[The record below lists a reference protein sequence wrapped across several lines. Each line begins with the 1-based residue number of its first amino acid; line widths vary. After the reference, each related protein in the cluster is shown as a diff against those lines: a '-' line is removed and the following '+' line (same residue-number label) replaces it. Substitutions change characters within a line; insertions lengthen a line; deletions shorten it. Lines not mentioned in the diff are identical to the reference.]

1 MLTMAIVPIEKVR
14 QKSGFTP
21 AINRVVETLKT
32 NNFYL
37 DTRPISGEAPKCF
50 LYVYEFRNGNC
61 RKANKNTWIP
71 YIAKFGHKWYP
82 NESVTEYLFNRI
94 GETLNINMAKSRLA
108 VINGQLRFL
117 SRYFLLNNE
126 EILVHGAEIFS
137 QWLEDKAFVSE
148 IERKK
153 LEQDFFTFQSVE
165 HALNKAFPQ
174 YGQVFLDS
182 FVRLL
187 ILDALLGNNDRHHYN
202 WAIIIHLKGTY
213 PPRFSPIYDT
223 ARGLFWSTPEQN
235 IKTWLSNQKQLTLQL
250 EKYAEGAKPL
260 TGWDDHSNIN
270 HFQLIEL
277 ICQDG
282 RFKDVLKELIQL
294 SHLDE
299 IYRVIDTEFLF
310 LMSPNRRHL
319 IKTYLHLRFQ
329 RIYTIVTN
337 Y

>member
-1 MLTMAIVPIEKVR
+1 MAIVPIEKIR

-126 EILVHGAEIFS
+126 EI
-137 QWLEDKAFVSE
+137 
-148 IERKK
+148 
-153 LEQDFFTFQSVE
+153 
-165 HALNKAFPQ
+165 
-174 YGQVFLDS
+174 Y
-182 FVRLL
+182 
-187 ILDALLGNNDRHHYN
+187 
-202 WAIIIHLKGTY
+202 
-213 PPRFSPIYDT
+213 
-223 ARGLFWSTPEQN
+223 
-235 IKTWLSNQKQLTLQL
+235 
-250 EKYAEGAKPL
+250 
-260 TGWDDHSNIN
+260 
-270 HFQLIEL
+270 
-277 ICQDG
+277 
-282 RFKDVLKELIQL
+282 
-294 SHLDE
+294 
-299 IYRVIDTEFLF
+299 
-310 LMSPNRRHL
+310 
-319 IKTYLHLRFQ
+319 
-329 RIYTIVTN
+329 
-337 Y
+337 